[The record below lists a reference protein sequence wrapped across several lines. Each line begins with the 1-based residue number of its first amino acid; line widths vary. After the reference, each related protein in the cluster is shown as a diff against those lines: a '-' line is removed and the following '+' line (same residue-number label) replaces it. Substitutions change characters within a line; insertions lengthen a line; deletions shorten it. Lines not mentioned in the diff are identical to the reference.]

1 MRDERI
7 LYVSDLDGT
16 LLNSDQ
22 TLSEFT
28 VNTINRLV
36 EQGMIFSYAT
46 ARSYH
51 TAGIVTQGISPKIPV
66 IVYNGAFV
74 LNNGTRQKLLSHF
87 FEPKD
92 ARYILNLLTD
102 NSVYPIVYSYIDNIE
117 KFSYCKNR
125 TTKGMN
131 AFLESRKGDNRDNPV
146 ELSELYKGE
155 AFYFTCIDTA
165 EKLLPIY
172 NLCKNTFQC
181 IYQKD
186 IYSGEQWLE
195 ILPKQASKANA
206 VLELKKLL
214 NCNKAICFGDGK
226 NDISMFDISDECYAV
241 ENADSELK
249 DRATAVIQSNND
261 DGVARWLLDRHEKE
275 QNRHRK
281 NERRHRR

>member
-36 EQGMIFSYAT
+36 EQGMTFSYAT
-46 ARSYH
+46 ARSYI
-51 TAGIVTQGISPKIPV
+51 TAGKITQGISPKIPV

-74 LNNGTRQKLLSHF
+74 LNSGTQQKLLSHY

-92 ARYILNLLTD
+92 ARYILNLLID
-102 NSVYPIVYSYIDNIE
+102 NSVYPIVYSYIDNVE

-125 TTKGMN
+125 TTKGMS
-131 AFLESRKGDNRDNPV
+131 AFLESRKGDIRDNPV
-146 ELSELYKGE
+146 ELSELYKRE

-172 NLCKNTFQC
+172 NLCKNT
-181 IYQKD
+181 
-186 IYSGEQWLE
+186 S
-195 ILPKQASKANA
+195 NA
-206 VLELKKLL
+206 YIRRIFTAENNGLK
-214 NCNKAICFGDGK
+214 
-226 NDISMFDISDECYAV
+226 
-241 ENADSELK
+241 
-249 DRATAVIQSNND
+249 
-261 DGVARWLLDRHEKE
+261 
-275 QNRHRK
+275 
-281 NERRHRR
+281 

>member
-16 LLNSDQ
+16 LLNSNQ
-22 TLSEFT
+22 ALSEFT
-28 VNTINRLV
+28 VNTINHLV
-36 EQGMIFSYAT
+36 EHGMIFSYAT
-46 ARSYH
+46 ARSYI
-51 TAGIVTQGISPKIPV
+51 TAGKITQGISPQIPV

-74 LNNGTRQKLLSHF
+74 LNNGTQQKLLSHY

-92 ARYILNLLTD
+92 AQHILNLLID
-102 NSVYPIVYSYIDNIE
+102 NRIYPIVYAYINNIE

-125 TTKGMN
+125 TTKGMHT
-131 AFLESRKGDNRDNPV
+131 FLESRKGDIRENPV
-146 ELSELYKGE
+146 ELSELCNGE

-181 IYQKD
+181 IYQRD

-195 ILPKQASKANA
+195 ILPKQATKANA
-206 VLELKKLL
+206 VLDLKRFL
-214 NCNKAICFGDGK
+214 NCDKVICFGDGK

-241 ENADSELK
+241 ENADLELK
-249 DRATAVIQSNND
+249 HRATAVIQSNND
-261 DGVARWLLDRHEKE
+261 DGVARWLLNHHQK
-275 QNRHRK
+275 
-281 NERRHRR
+281 